1 MNTRVCAVVFTGP
14 RPTRTVNT
22 GTTTAATS
30 MGGRRNLRSA
40 PKPKKHTPES
50 RCSYALGTPYPR
62 RLSHRRS
69 RCGPC
74 GSSATKSRGRAG
86 AEMTARSRH
95 TCAHCGTYTRILPV
109 PVRLFWVNRQARLA
123 RARQFSSV
131 RIGRVKLASLCLT
144 FAGSAL
150 LCRLPIGLAW
160 GQSGDLRLQLL
171 TVCLDSTVVH
181 SQSDLSWSQAP
192 ETVGAWLRPTARP
205 PSSNADTRRI
215 SSTSRAS
222 RPGKATPRGE
232 YSCFGDVVQNRKTS
246 AELQLPGR
254 PDSDTEFGSIFLHQ
268 PRSPKKHP

>member
-1 MNTRVCAVVFTGP
+1 MQLRTGNSLSAQIVSP
-14 RPTRTVNT
+14 TVTLRPLRTF
-22 GTTTAATS
+22 
-30 MGGRRNLRSA
+30 
-40 PKPKKHTPES
+40 
-50 RCSYALGTPYPR
+50 
-62 RLSHRRS
+62 
-69 RCGPC
+69 
-74 GSSATKSRGRAG
+74 SSATKSRGRAG
-86 AEMTARSRH
+86 AEMTARYRH

-192 ETVGAWLRPTARP
+192 ETVGRVAAADGPPTLIQRGHQKEQLYVKGIP
-205 PSSNADTRRI
+205 TR
-215 SSTSRAS
+215 
-222 RPGKATPRGE
+222 
-232 YSCFGDVVQNRKTS
+232 
-246 AELQLPGR
+246 
-254 PDSDTEFGSIFLHQ
+254 
-268 PRSPKKHP
+268 